1 LPPAPAVTDVKPAT
15 GATTGDKR
23 VVITGTNLSN
33 ATAVYFGTRPSSSFT
48 VKSDKKIVAYSP
60 AGTAGKV
67 VIRVYTTSGVSAA
80 SVAASYTYQVPAAV
94 KKHQHRHK

>member
-1 LPPAPAVTDVKPAT
+1 
-15 GATTGDKR
+15 
-23 VVITGTNLSN
+23 
-33 ATAVYFGTRPSSSFT
+33 VYFGTRPSSSFT

-80 SVAASYTYQVPAAV
+80 TVAAYYTYQIPAAV
-94 KKHQHRHK
+94 KKHQHRHRHKAG